1 MRSTVTAAGAR
12 GLFDGAWKAAMHRF
26 RPIMATSVTTF
37 VGLVPIMSE
46 QDLQAQFLVPMSV
59 ALGFGGLFATFI
71 TLLLVPSLYLILED
85 MRRLVGAKDPTNEP
99 GSAEQEDDGV
109 EPVV

>member
-1 MRSTVTAAGAR
+1 
-12 GLFDGAWKAAMHRF
+12 MHRF
-26 RPIMATSVTTF
+26 RPIMATSITTF

-71 TLLLVPSLYLILED
+71 TLVLVPSLYLILED
-85 MRRLVGAKDPTNEP
+85 IRRLVGAKDPTTEP
-99 GSAEQEDDGV
+99 ETGEQEDDGV